1 MLKVYG
7 KNSTANGL
15 FMKID
20 SEIDWRSV
28 CPISSAL
35 DVLGDKWS
43 LLIIR
48 DLIVHGPRTYS
59 ELLKSP
65 EHIST
70 NILAARLDLLM
81 GLKLIQRVNPEAS
94 QRNNAFQLTE
104 SGAELRP
111 ILIAL
116 GGWAQVHLKHFH
128 ADILGI
134 NTPNHSKKSAQ

>member
-1 MLKVYG
+1 ME
-7 KNSTANGL
+7 KNSATKGRVVEN
-15 FMKID
+15 D

-59 ELLKSP
+59 DLLKSP

-70 NILAARLDLLM
+70 NILAARLDMLV
-81 GLKLIQRVNPEAS
+81 GLKLIQRVNPQAS

-111 ILIAL
+111 ILMAL

-134 NTPNHSKKSAQ
+134 NTPNHSEKSTQ

>member
-1 MLKVYG
+1 M
-7 KNSTANGL
+7 KNSTPKDRIVKNDAG
-15 FMKID
+15 
-20 SEIDWRSV
+20 IDWRSM

-35 DVLGDKWS
+35 DVIGDKWS

-48 DLIVHGPRTYS
+48 DLIIHGPRTYS

-70 NILAARLDLLM
+70 NILAARLDLLV